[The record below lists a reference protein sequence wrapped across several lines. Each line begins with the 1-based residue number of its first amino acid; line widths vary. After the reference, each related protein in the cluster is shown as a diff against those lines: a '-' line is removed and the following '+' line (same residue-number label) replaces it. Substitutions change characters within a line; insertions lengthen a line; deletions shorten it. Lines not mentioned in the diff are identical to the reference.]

1 MSSDTHI
8 LRMASVAGLL
18 MGVCAC
24 GGGSSNSSPPD
35 QGNNTPPPP
44 PQVVLD
50 PQYTA
55 TAATPFVAG
64 CERGG
69 LGGTNFANAE
79 VEPHFSADPSN
90 PQRFYGAWQQDRWS
104 TGGASGVA
112 IGVSNDGGR
121 SWSQRYPAFSRCA
134 GGNAANGGDYERAS
148 DPWVTVSADGVAHAI
163 VIAFNGAALA
173 PGSLSSVLVSRSLDA
188 GNTWSTPTTLVREGG
203 DAFHDK
209 QTMTADP
216 FDARFVYA
224 VWDRISSA
232 NTGPTWFA
240 RSVDGGASWEPA
252 RPIFDPG
259 VNRQTLG
266 NIIVVLPNG
275 TLVNVYSQ
283 IDAVNSGINAYL
295 DLIRS
300 TDNGQ
305 TWSPPIRINQQVS
318 VGTVD
323 PETGVRVRDGSLVP
337 SIAVKPDGGL
347 VVAWQDSRFSQGA
360 RDAILVSHS
369 DDGGFTWTAPV
380 QASAGPNV
388 AAFLPVLH
396 VRNDGMVG
404 MTYYDLRGNTNDRNT
419 LLASVWLTRSTDAVT
434 WRESQVAAAF
444 DLDTAPLAAAGNA
457 SGYFVGDYHGLSS
470 SGLVFI
476 PFFARTT
483 ANAANRTDIFAA
495 PAISA
500 TQTVAAL
507 AAEIRA
513 QPEPKIE
520 PEPALH
526 MTAELSRRVSENIA
540 GVMKIK
546 SPTKPP
552 LRRRRV

>member
-1 MSSDTHI
+1 M
-8 LRMASVAGLL
+8 
-18 MGVCAC
+18 
-24 GGGSSNSSPPD
+24 
-35 QGNNTPPPP
+35 
-44 PQVVLD
+44 
-50 PQYTA
+50 
-55 TAATPFVAG
+55 
-64 CERGG
+64 
-69 LGGTNFANAE
+69 
-79 VEPHFSADPSN
+79 
-90 PQRFYGAWQQDRWS
+90 
-104 TGGASGVA
+104 
-112 IGVSNDGGR
+112 
-121 SWSQRYPAFSRCA
+121 
-134 GGNAANGGDYERAS
+134 
-148 DPWVTVSADGVAHAI
+148 
-163 VIAFNGAALA
+163 
-173 PGSLSSVLVSRSLDA
+173 
-188 GNTWSTPTTLVREGG
+188 
-203 DAFHDK
+203 
-209 QTMTADP
+209 
-216 FDARFVYA
+216 
-224 VWDRISSA
+224 
-232 NTGPTWFA
+232 
-240 RSVDGGASWEPA
+240 
-252 RPIFDPG
+252 
-259 VNRQTLG
+259 
-266 NIIVVLPNG
+266 
-275 TLVNVYSQ
+275 
-283 IDAVNSGINAYL
+283 
-295 DLIRS
+295 
-300 TDNGQ
+300 
-305 TWSPPIRINQQVS
+305 
-318 VGTVD
+318 
-323 PETGVRVRDGSLVP
+323 RDGSLVP

-404 MTYYDLRGNTNDRNT
+404 MTYYDLRGNTNDRNS
-419 LLASVWLTRSTDAVT
+419 LLASVWLARSTDAVT

-513 QPEPKIE
+513 QPKPKIE

-546 SPTKPP
+546 SPTRPP

>member
-1 MSSDTHI
+1 
-8 LRMASVAGLL
+8 
-18 MGVCAC
+18 
-24 GGGSSNSSPPD
+24 
-35 QGNNTPPPP
+35 
-44 PQVVLD
+44 
-50 PQYTA
+50 
-55 TAATPFVAG
+55 
-64 CERGG
+64 
-69 LGGTNFANAE
+69 
-79 VEPHFSADPSN
+79 
-90 PQRFYGAWQQDRWS
+90 
-104 TGGASGVA
+104 
-112 IGVSNDGGR
+112 
-121 SWSQRYPAFSRCA
+121 
-134 GGNAANGGDYERAS
+134 
-148 DPWVTVSADGVAHAI
+148 VTVSADGVAHAI

-404 MTYYDLRGNTNDRNT
+404 MTYYDLRGNTNDRNS
-419 LLASVWLTRSTDAVT
+419 LLASVWLARSTDAVT

-513 QPEPKIE
+513 QPKPKIE